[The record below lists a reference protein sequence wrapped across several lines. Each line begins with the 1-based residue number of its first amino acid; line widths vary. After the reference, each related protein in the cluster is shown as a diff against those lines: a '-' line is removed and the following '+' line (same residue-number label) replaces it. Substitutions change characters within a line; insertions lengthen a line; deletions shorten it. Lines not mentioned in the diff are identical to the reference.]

1 MMIDSSA
8 TLQIGRFI
16 CYNLRKKILS
26 SIIITM
32 KNDTQKMIMFIALG
46 AAIAT
51 LVFYFSGQLKFVEM
65 LEGEEE
71 DSDDEMEEGMDGEPL
86 PMGESD
92 SESDE
97 DSDDEA

>member
-1 MMIDSSA
+1 
-8 TLQIGRFI
+8 
-16 CYNLRKKILS
+16 
-26 SIIITM
+26 M

-71 DSDDEMEEGMDGEPL
+71 DSDDEEGMDGEPL
-86 PMGESD
+86 PMGDSDSD
-92 SESDE
+92 SET

>member
-1 MMIDSSA
+1 VRRYKLGGSFNI
-8 TLQIGRFI
+8 IHE
-16 CYNLRKKILS
+16 KKILS
-26 SIIITM
+26 STIITM

-65 LEGEEE
+65 LEGESDS
-71 DSDDEMEEGMDGEPL
+71 DSDDEGEEGMDGEPL

-92 SESDE
+92 SESE
-97 DSDDEA
+97 SDDEA

>member
-1 MMIDSSA
+1 
-8 TLQIGRFI
+8 
-16 CYNLRKKILS
+16 
-26 SIIITM
+26 M

-65 LEGEEE
+65 LEGESDS
-71 DSDDEMEEGMDGEPL
+71 DSDDEGEEGMYGEPL

-92 SESDE
+92 SESE
-97 DSDDEA
+97 SDDEA

>member
-1 MMIDSSA
+1 
-8 TLQIGRFI
+8 
-16 CYNLRKKILS
+16 
-26 SIIITM
+26 M

-65 LEGEEE
+65 LEGEESDSD
-71 DSDDEMEEGMDGEPL
+71 DSDDEGMDGKPL

-92 SESDE
+92 SDSE
-97 DSDDEA
+97 SDDEA